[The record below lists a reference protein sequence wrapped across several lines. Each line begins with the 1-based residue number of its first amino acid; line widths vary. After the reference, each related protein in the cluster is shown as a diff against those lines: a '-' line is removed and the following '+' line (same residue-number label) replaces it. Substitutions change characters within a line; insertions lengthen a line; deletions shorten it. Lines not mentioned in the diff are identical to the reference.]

1 MTELSK
7 NSIVSLVGGE
17 TATIIKEL
25 GRGGQGI
32 VYLVEVCGEKKAL
45 KWYLN
50 APDDKFYRNLA
61 QNIASRAPSDAF
73 LWPEYLTEK
82 QQGSYGYIM
91 KLRPQNYYEF
101 GNFLLAKVSFKSFTA
116 MLSAA
121 MKICDGFMMLHR
133 FGYSYQ
139 DLNDGNFFIDP
150 QTGDVLICDNDNV
163 MPQGEKSG
171 IMGKARYMA
180 PEIVAGG
187 IPNKYSDRFSLS
199 VILFMLF
206 YANHPFEGAKVVACP
221 CMTEAFEKK
230 FYGSEALFIYDPTDK
245 SNLPVRGIHQ
255 NVIRR
260 WPVFPQMLRD
270 AFIEE
275 FSKEKLQDPS
285 TRMIEQNWK
294 KIISSVRDSLVV
306 CQHCAEETFVNVSDS
321 TDKCMNCG
329 KDVDLS
335 KRLVINNRS
344 LPLTQN
350 TYIYIDE
357 DNTPDGV
364 VTTDSNGFML
374 IKNISTE
381 TWTVETPSGKIKTVA
396 PNEIL
401 PVKEGLKITF
411 RVHTVPYKAEIKF
424 MSNNYS
430 SMIVTSSLLPIWIN
444 PPGAESNSLK
454 ALSGKLSHVVKS
466 QSCIAFMN

>member
-7 NSIVSLVGGE
+7 NSTISLVGGG
-17 TATIIKEL
+17 TATIVKEL

-50 APDDKFYRNLA
+50 APDDKFYRNLEH
-61 QNIASRAPSDAF
+61 NIASGAPSDAF

-121 MKICDGFMMLHR
+121 MRICDGFMMLHR

-187 IPNKYSDRFSLS
+187 IPDKYSDRFSLS

-221 CMTEAFEKK
+221 CMTESFEKR

-260 WPVFPQMLRD
+260 WPAFPQMLRD
-270 AFIEE
+270 TFIEE
-275 FSKEKLQDPS
+275 FSKEKLQNPS
-285 TRMIEQNWK
+285 SRMIEQNWK
-294 KIISSVRDSLVV
+294 KIISTIRDGLVV
-306 CQHCAEETFVNVSDS
+306 CRHCAEETFVNISNT

-344 LPLTQN
+344 LPLINKTA
-350 TYIYIDE
+350 IYIDE

-374 IKNISTE
+374 IKNVSSE

-424 MSNNYS
+424 MSNN
-430 SMIVTSSLLPIWIN
+430 
-444 PPGAESNSLK
+444 
-454 ALSGKLSHVVKS
+454 
-466 QSCIAFMN
+466 

>member
-1 MTELSK
+1 M
-7 NSIVSLVGGE
+7 VGGG
-17 TATIIKEL
+17 TATIVKEL

-50 APDDKFYRNLA
+50 APDDKFYRNLEH
-61 QNIASRAPSDAF
+61 NIASGAPSDAF

-121 MKICDGFMMLHR
+121 MRICDGFMMLHR

-187 IPNKYSDRFSLS
+187 IPDKYSDRFSLS

-221 CMTEAFEKK
+221 CMTESFEKR

-260 WPVFPQMLRD
+260 WPAFPQILRD
-270 AFIEE
+270 TFIEE
-275 FSKEKLQDPS
+275 FSKEKLQNPS
-285 TRMIEQNWK
+285 SRMIEQNWK
-294 KIISSVRDSLVV
+294 KIISTIRDSLVV
-306 CQHCAEETFVNVSDS
+306 CHHCAEETFVNISNT

-335 KRLVINNRS
+335 KRLVIKNRS
-344 LPLTQN
+344 LPLINKTS
-350 TYIYIDE
+350 IYIDE

-374 IKNISTE
+374 IKNVSTE

-411 RVHTVPYKAEIKF
+411 RVHTVPYKAEIKV
-424 MSNNYS
+424 MSNN
-430 SMIVTSSLLPIWIN
+430 
-444 PPGAESNSLK
+444 
-454 ALSGKLSHVVKS
+454 
-466 QSCIAFMN
+466 

>member
-7 NSIVSLVGGE
+7 NSIVSLVGGG
-17 TATIIKEL
+17 TATIVKEL

-50 APDDKFYRNLA
+50 APDDKFYRNLQ
-61 QNIASRAPSDAF
+61 QNIASGAPSAAF
-73 LWPEYLTEK
+73 LWPEFLTEK

-121 MKICDGFMMLHR
+121 MKICNGFMMLHR

-187 IPNKYSDRFSLS
+187 IPDKYSDRFSLS

-221 CMTEAFEKK
+221 CMTESFEKR

-260 WPVFPQMLRD
+260 WPVFPQLLRD
-270 AFIEE
+270 TFIEE
-275 FSKEKLQDPS
+275 FSQEKLKDPS
-285 TRMIEQNWK
+285 TRMIEQNWEK
-294 KIISSVRDSLVV
+294 VISSVRDSLVV
-306 CQHCAEETFVNVSDS
+306 CNHCSEETFVDTSKIKDRCI
-321 TDKCMNCG
+321 DCG
-329 KDVDLS
+329 NDVDLA
-335 KRLVINNRS
+335 KRLIINNRS
-344 LPLTQN
+344 LPLTN
-350 TYIYIDE
+350 KTNIYIDN

-364 VTTDSNGFML
+364 VTTDANGFML

-381 TWTVETPSGKIKTVA
+381 TWTVETPSGKVKTVA
-396 PNEIL
+396 PQEIL

-424 MSNNYS
+424 MSNN
-430 SMIVTSSLLPIWIN
+430 
-444 PPGAESNSLK
+444 
-454 ALSGKLSHVVKS
+454 
-466 QSCIAFMN
+466 

>member
-1 MTELSK
+1 MIELSK
-7 NSIVSLVGGE
+7 NSIVSLVGGG

-61 QNIASRAPSDAF
+61 QNIASGAPSDAF

-187 IPNKYSDRFSLS
+187 IPDKYSDRFSLS

-275 FSKEKLQDPS
+275 FSKEKLQDPC

-411 RVHTVPYKAEIKF
+411 RVHTMPYKAEIKF
-424 MSNNYS
+424 MSNN
-430 SMIVTSSLLPIWIN
+430 
-444 PPGAESNSLK
+444 
-454 ALSGKLSHVVKS
+454 
-466 QSCIAFMN
+466 

>member
-1 MTELSK
+1 M
-7 NSIVSLVGGE
+7 
-17 TATIIKEL
+17 
-25 GRGGQGI
+25 
-32 VYLVEVCGEKKAL
+32 EVCGEKKAL

-50 APDDKFYRNLA
+50 APDDKFYRNLEH
-61 QNIASRAPSDAF
+61 NIASGAPSDAF

-121 MKICDGFMMLHR
+121 MRICDGFMMLHR

-187 IPNKYSDRFSLS
+187 IPDKYSDKFSLS

-221 CMTEAFEKK
+221 CMTESFEKR

-260 WPVFPQMLRD
+260 WPVFPQLLRD
-270 AFIEE
+270 TFIEE

-285 TRMIEQNWK
+285 SRMIEQNWK
-294 KIISSVRDSLVV
+294 KIISTVRDSLVV
-306 CQHCAEETFVNVSDS
+306 CRHCAEETFVNVSNT

-344 LPLTQN
+344 LPLINKTA
-350 TYIYIDE
+350 IYIDE

-374 IKNISTE
+374 IKNVSTE
-381 TWTVETPSGKIKTVA
+381 TWTVETPSGKIKTVT

-411 RVHTVPYKAEIKF
+411 RVHTMPYKAEIKV
-424 MSNNYS
+424 MSNN
-430 SMIVTSSLLPIWIN
+430 
-444 PPGAESNSLK
+444 
-454 ALSGKLSHVVKS
+454 
-466 QSCIAFMN
+466 

>member
-7 NSIVSLVGGE
+7 NSIVSLVGGG
-17 TATIIKEL
+17 TATIVKEL

-50 APDDKFYRNLA
+50 APDDKFYRNLEH
-61 QNIASRAPSDAF
+61 NIASGAPSDAF

-121 MKICDGFMMLHR
+121 MRICDGFMMLHR

-187 IPNKYSDRFSLS
+187 IPDKYSDRFSLS

-221 CMTEAFEKK
+221 CMTESFEKR
-230 FYGSEALFIYDPTDK
+230 FYGSEALFIYDPIDK

-260 WPVFPQMLRD
+260 WPVFPQLLRD
-270 AFIEE
+270 TFIEE
-275 FSKEKLQDPS
+275 FSKEKLQNPS
-285 TRMIEQNWK
+285 SRMIEQNWK
-294 KIISSVRDSLVV
+294 KIISTVRDSLVV
-306 CQHCAEETFVNVSDS
+306 CRHCAEETFVNVSNT

-344 LPLTQN
+344 LPLINKTA
-350 TYIYIDE
+350 IYIDE

-374 IKNISTE
+374 IKNVSTE

-411 RVHTVPYKAEIKF
+411 RVHTVPYKAEIKV
-424 MSNNYS
+424 MSNN
-430 SMIVTSSLLPIWIN
+430 
-444 PPGAESNSLK
+444 
-454 ALSGKLSHVVKS
+454 
-466 QSCIAFMN
+466 

>member
-7 NSIVSLVGGE
+7 NSIVSLVGGG

-50 APDDKFYRNLA
+50 APDDKFYSNLA

-187 IPNKYSDRFSLS
+187 IPDKYSDRFSLS

-221 CMTEAFEKK
+221 CMTEAFEKE
-230 FYGSEALFIYDPTDK
+230 FYGSKALFIYDPTDK

-411 RVHTVPYKAEIKF
+411 RVHTMPYKAEIKF
-424 MSNNYS
+424 MSNN
-430 SMIVTSSLLPIWIN
+430 
-444 PPGAESNSLK
+444 
-454 ALSGKLSHVVKS
+454 
-466 QSCIAFMN
+466 

>member
-7 NSIVSLVGGE
+7 NSIFSLVGGE

-50 APDDKFYRNLA
+50 APDDKFYRNLD
-61 QNIASRAPSDAF
+61 QNIASGAPSDAF

-187 IPNKYSDRFSLS
+187 IPDKYSDRFSLS

-275 FSKEKLQDPS
+275 FSKEKLQDPC

-411 RVHTVPYKAEIKF
+411 RVHTMPYKAEIKF
-424 MSNNYS
+424 MSNN
-430 SMIVTSSLLPIWIN
+430 
-444 PPGAESNSLK
+444 
-454 ALSGKLSHVVKS
+454 
-466 QSCIAFMN
+466 